1 MFRCA
6 AFCALLCLWGHEG
19 HVCGFAFWCAR
30 VLCAACFPSHA
41 AVAMF
46 PPLGGC
52 CVQSLLF
59 IFARL
64 ANENTTVVLDFLVEQ
79 NALQFVM
86 QTWCAQYDSFYGDYD
101 IKVRCVWVGLCFQT
115 LEPPPPPFFFVA
127 ATIVVVVVAFAACG
141 FGLVFML
148 LLGKGCVT

>member
-1 MFRCA
+1 
-6 AFCALLCLWGHEG
+6 
-19 HVCGFAFWCAR
+19 
-30 VLCAACFPSHA
+30 
-41 AVAMF
+41 MF

-115 LEPPPPPFFFVA
+115 LEPPPLPFSFVA
-127 ATIVVVVVAFAACG
+127 ATIVVVVAFAACG